1 MGLLRASP
9 RKGTGLPRRAT
20 GKGHRTGHYGLLFIY
35 GVTAKEMTM
44 DNSEGQLPG
53 QSSRESAPGRP
64 SMPGR
69 AEAKSSDPSGPET
82 PIASQLDKAPWLFK
96 KGNQMVVRPRD
107 G

>member
-1 MGLLRASP
+1 
-9 RKGTGLPRRAT
+9 
-20 GKGHRTGHYGLLFIY
+20 
-35 GVTAKEMTM
+35 M

-82 PIASQLDKAPWLFK
+82 PIASQLDKSPWLFK
-96 KGNQMVVRPRD
+96 KRNQMVVRPRD
-107 G
+107 GGRRGADTIVERWGASVKN